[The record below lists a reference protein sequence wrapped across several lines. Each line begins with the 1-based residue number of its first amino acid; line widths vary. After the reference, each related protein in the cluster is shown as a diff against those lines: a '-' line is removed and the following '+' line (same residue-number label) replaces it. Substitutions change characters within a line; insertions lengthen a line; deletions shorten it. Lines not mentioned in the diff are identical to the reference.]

1 MTSTNPTSGATP
13 STRDAR
19 YVIGVDVGTGSA
31 RAGIFDLAGRM
42 MASAKHD
49 ITLFHASGSIVEQ
62 SSGEIWNAVC
72 HAVRDALS
80 QATVS
85 PDQIDG
91 IGFDATCSLVVLGE
105 GGQPLPVGP
114 SEQAERDIIVWMD
127 HRAVEQAE
135 RINAAGHEVL
145 KFVGGKIS
153 PEMETPKLL
162 WLLENRPTVFAAAWQ
177 FFDLTDFLTWR
188 ATGDLSRSTCTVTC
202 KWTYLAHERRWDESY
217 FRSIGLGV
225 LADEAFARIGQS
237 VVDPGTPLGSGLTA
251 TAAAE
256 LGLRVG
262 TPVATGVIDAHAG
275 GIGTVGANDEP
286 ESCLAYVFGTSSC
299 TMTTTRS
306 PVFVPGVWGPYF
318 SAMVPD
324 AWLNEGGQ
332 SVAGAAIER
341 LLSMHPATPDARRRA
356 ASEGQSL
363 PVMLAGL
370 AAQAVQGAQVG
381 QAAQAT
387 QPAQAA
393 QPAASLSAAATLANG
408 LHIVPEFL
416 GNRAPFADPHARAVI
431 AGLGME
437 DDLNSLVALYIA
449 GICSIGYGLR
459 QIIEAQATAGA
470 PIERVMISGGA
481 GQLDLVRQ
489 LLADATGKPVLATQA
504 EEPVLL
510 GAAMLG
516 GVAGRRF
523 DDVRSA
529 MASMSRISKTYEP
542 ATGNMAALHEAR
554 YRAFEKLQS
563 VAREIR

>member
-1 MTSTNPTSGATP
+1 MTSDNPTSSAAGSAHA
-13 STRDAR
+13 AR
-19 YVIGVDVGTGSA
+19 YVVGVDVGTGSA
-31 RAGIFDLAGRM
+31 RAGIFDLAGHM
-42 MASAKHD
+42 VATAKRD

-62 SSGEIWNAVC
+62 SSAEIWNAVC
-72 HAVRDALS
+72 DSVKEALA
-80 QATVS
+80 QAAVS
-85 PDQIDG
+85 PDRIAG

-105 GGQPLPVGP
+105 SGQSLPVGP

-135 RINAAGHEVL
+135 RINAGGHEVL

-162 WLLENRPTVFAAAWQ
+162 WLLENRPQVFAAAWQ

-217 FRSIGLGV
+217 FRSVGLGV
-225 LADEAFARIGQS
+225 LADEGFARIGQS
-237 VVDPGTPLGSGLTA
+237 VVDAGTPLGNGLTA
-251 TAAAE
+251 DAAAE
-256 LGLRVG
+256 LGLGSG

-275 GIGTVGANDEP
+275 GIGTVGADGAP

-299 TMTTTRS
+299 TMTTTRT

-341 LLSMHPATPDARRRA
+341 LISMHPAASDARSRA
-356 ASEGQSL
+356 EQEGQSL
-363 PVMLAGL
+363 PTLLASL
-370 AAQAVQGAQVG
+370 AAQAADNLSGVV
-381 QAAQAT
+381 
-387 QPAQAA
+387 
-393 QPAASLSAAATLANG
+393 SLADG
-408 LHIVPEFL
+408 LHVVPEFL

-437 DDLNSLVALYIA
+437 DDLDSLVALYIA

-459 QIIEAQATAGA
+459 QIIEVQAAAGA
-470 PIERVMISGGA
+470 PIERVVISGGA
-481 GQLDLVRQ
+481 GRLDLVRQ
-489 LLADATGKPVLATQA
+489 LLADATGKPVLAIQA

-516 GVAGRRF
+516 GVAGGQF
-523 DDVRSA
+523 DDVRTA
-529 MASMSRISKTYEP
+529 MARMSQISKTYEP
-542 ATGNMAALHEAR
+542 ATGDVAARHEAR
-554 YRAFEKLQS
+554 FRAFKQLQN